1 MKAMIFDIK
10 RFAIHDG
17 PGIRTTVFFK
27 GCPLSCWWCHNP
39 EGQREEPEVYLRRCA
54 SDGAILSTE
63 RETVGREITLD
74 ELLREIEKETVFH
87 EESGGG
93 VTASGGEPLMQA
105 DFLCAFLDACRE
117 RGIHTAVDTCG
128 YAPRDVFGQ
137 VASRTDL
144 FLYDLKIIDDSIHE
158 KYTGASNRLILENL
172 RSLAETGKPTF
183 IRVSVIPGI
192 TDTDNNIESI
202 MNLVSSLKN
211 IKEID
216 LLPFYNYA
224 DEKYKRLKRENRM
237 RGIEPPTDERME
249 ELRTRFGGLGAKVKI
264 GG

>member
-39 EGQREEPEVYLRRCA
+39 EGQREEPEVYLRKCV
-54 SDGAILSTE
+54 SDGSIVSTE
-63 RETVGREITLD
+63 RETVGREMILD
-74 ELLREIEKETVFH
+74 DLLHEIEKETIFH

-105 DFLCAFLDACRE
+105 DFLCAFLDACGK
-117 RGIHTAVDTCG
+117 RGVHTAVDTCG
-128 YAPRDVFGQ
+128 YAPREVFER
-137 VASRTDL
+137 VAVRADL
-144 FLYDLKIIDDSIHE
+144 FLYDIKIIDDDIHE
-158 KYTGASNRLILENL
+158 KYTGVSNKQILENL
-172 RSLAETGKPTF
+172 RALSEGGKRIF
-183 IRVSVIPGI
+183 IRFSIIPGI
-192 TDTDNNIESI
+192 TDTDNNVDGI
-202 MNLVSSLKN
+202 MELVSALDN
-211 IKEID
+211 VEEID

-237 RGIEPPTDERME
+237 RGVEPPTDERME
-249 ELRTRFGGLGAKVKI
+249 QLRGRLGGLGVKVKI